1 LIKKGK
7 AERILQD
14 DSKATYEPPCD
25 DRVAS
30 VDFDKSIID
39 IYNFIRGCDP
49 QPGAF
54 TTLKEER
61 VRFYDA
67 KMSLSTIEKP
77 TGEIVDIE
85 EGSLQIAVREGIIQ
99 VGKLRV
105 DKGERI
111 APIEFAKMF
120 GLKIG
125 DRFGE

>member
-1 LIKKGK
+1 
-7 AERILQD
+7 
-14 DSKATYEPPCD
+14 
-25 DRVAS
+25 
-30 VDFDKSIID
+30 
-39 IYNFIRGCDP
+39 
-49 QPGAF
+49 
-54 TTLKEER
+54 
-61 VRFYDA
+61 
-67 KMSLSTIEKP
+67 MSLSTIEKP